1 MPLEWWQIV
10 GAVIMIIIVFII
22 AIYFNRIFNRIK
34 ILRGKPK

>member
-34 ILRGKPK
+34 ILREKPK